1 MINLNDRDLQQI
13 KEKRI
18 PVETIEKQIQ
28 QFKQGFP
35 YMHLDRPAT
44 AGDGVFKFDENEVEE
59 LAKYYEQQYQDFDTL
74 KFVPA
79 SGAASRMFKDL
90 YAFMQDYTGS
100 EKQLNEL
107 EKQKGFHTVKYFLDH
122 LPEFA
127 FYKELKHVMRESGY
141 DLEECIGKK
150 YFKVILEYL
159 LTEKGMNYANK
170 PKALLLFHTENGDA
184 KLSLE
189 EHLIEGAHYAK
200 NKKDTVKIHF
210 TVSPEHLDDFKYAI
224 QQKKIKYE
232 NKFRVHYDIS
242 YSIQKPSTDT
252 IAVTPDNEPFRD
264 DKESLFFRPGGHGA
278 LIENL
283 NDLKEEIVFI
293 KNIDN
298 VVPDRIKNHTHLY
311 KKVLGGYLLKVKN
324 KIDGYLELLD
334 EGSATEKELEEMR
347 AFAYD
352 ELLLFNNK
360 ESFAKKDYIEK
371 VDLLYNQLNRPVRVC
386 GMVKNEGEPGG
397 GPFWVKSETGKTSL
411 QIVEKA
417 QIDFSNEKQSNIAA
431 QATHFNPVDLVCALK
446 DFRGNA
452 FDLKQF
458 IDPSTGFISEK
469 SKNGKKL
476 KALELPGL
484 WNGAMADWITVF
496 VEVPIITFNPVK
508 IINDLLRENHK

>member
-13 KEKRI
+13 KEKKI

-28 QFKQGFP
+28 QFKEGFP
-35 YMHLDRPAT
+35 YIQLDRPAT
-44 AGDGVFKFDENEVEE
+44 IGDGVFKFDDRKVQE
-59 LAKYYEQQYQDFDTL
+59 LVQYYENRYQEFDTI

-100 EKQLNEL
+100 EKQLQEL
-107 EKQKGFHTVKYFLDH
+107 EKQDGFHSVKYFLDH
-122 LPEFA
+122 LHEFA
-127 FYKELKHVMRESGY
+127 FYHELKHTMRESGY
-141 DLEECIGKK
+141 DLEDCRKNK

-170 PKALLLFHTENGDA
+170 PKALLLFHTENGDSR
-184 KLSLE
+184 LSLE
-189 EHLIEGAHYAK
+189 EHLVEGAHYAQ
-200 NKKDTVKIHF
+200 NKKGTVKIHF
-210 TVSPEHLDDFKYAI
+210 TVSPEHLSDFKHSI
-224 QQKKIKYE
+224 QQKKIKFE

-242 YSIQKPSTDT
+242 YSVQKPSTDT
-252 IAVTPDNEPFRD
+252 IAVTPGNEPFRD
-264 DKESLFFRPGGHGA
+264 DKGTLLFRPGGHGA

-283 NDLKEEIVFI
+283 NDLEEEIVFI

-298 VVPDRIKNHTHLY
+298 VVPDRLKNHTHLY

-324 KIDGYLELLD
+324 QIDEYLELLN
-334 EGSATEKELEEMR
+334 EGSATEQELEEMR

-360 ESFAKKDYIEK
+360 ESFSKKDYIEK

-397 GPFWVKSETGKTSL
+397 GPFWVKSESGKTSL

-417 QIDFSNEKQSNIAA
+417 QIDFNKKNQSKIAA

-446 DFRGNA
+446 DFKGDS

-458 IDPSTGFISEK
+458 VDPSTGFISEK